1 MFLTVEAGWLLK
13 STIARNTAL
22 RRSGIFMSNVVI
34 QQAQTADLP
43 ALATLEQQVFE
54 DVVYP
59 AFFFRQAL
67 DLWPDFLLLAWQDQS
82 LLGYILAAP
91 GQQGPE
97 RIGILSL
104 AVSPDAQ
111 GMGIGKQL
119 LQTLLEAAP
128 SECRQLWLT
137 VAPDNQ
143 PALALYQKF
152 GFFCEKTETD
162 YYGEGEDR
170 LLLVKQCHR

>member
-1 MFLTVEAGWLLK
+1 MSIV
-13 STIARNTAL
+13 ST
-22 RRSGIFMSNVVI
+22 SNVVI
-34 QQAQTADLP
+34 QKAITADL
-43 ALATLEQQVFE
+43 AQLAVLEQQVFD

-67 DLWPDFLLLAWQDQS
+67 DLWPDFLLLAWQGES
-82 LLGYILAAP
+82 LVGYILAAS
-91 GQQGPE
+91 GQQGLQ

-104 AVSPDAQ
+104 AVSPKAQ
-111 GMGIGKQL
+111 GLGIGKQL
-119 LQTLLEAAP
+119 LQSLLQAVP
-128 SECRQLWLT
+128 SQCQQLWLT

-152 GFFCEKTETD
+152 GFFCEKTEAD

-170 LLLVKQCHR
+170 LLLVKQCHS